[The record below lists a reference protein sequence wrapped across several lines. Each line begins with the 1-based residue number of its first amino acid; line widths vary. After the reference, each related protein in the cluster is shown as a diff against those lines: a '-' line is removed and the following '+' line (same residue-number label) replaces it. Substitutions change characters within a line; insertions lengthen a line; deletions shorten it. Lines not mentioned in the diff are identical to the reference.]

1 MSDWYIKDLGPKSFE
16 PLTDL
21 KASFE
26 IRTGGLTVLERLILK
41 KGLPPVGFLCEDNLR
56 AEMISE
62 RTGLRHCKEPID
74 SNEVE
79 IQTADTL
86 WGLLDKLP
94 NQLQSDLEN
103 AEQFELLSE
112 VVIMGDCRIDIHPT
126 AKVHPNV
133 VLDAT
138 HGAIRVEANA
148 TIRPQAVLV
157 GPCWIGQDSIIYE
170 HSLIKMNTAIGPMC
184 KIGGEVGGT
193 IFQGFSN
200 KCHEGHLGDSIIGEW
215 VNFGSGTT
223 NSNLLNTYGDVVVQD
238 LSGKR
243 HKTGRAYVGCF
254 VGDHVKFGICS
265 KIMTGT
271 FIGTG
276 AMIASTNPVPSPTSN
291 FNWVTDN
298 GTKLYRIE
306 KFIKVAK
313 IVMARRNQSL
323 HEATEQVMR
332 RLAGA

>member
-26 IRTGGLTVLERLILK
+26 IRTGGLTVLERIILK
-41 KGLPPVGFLCEDNLR
+41 RGSSPDGFLCEDALR
-56 AEMISE
+56 AEMISA
-62 RTGLRHCKEPID
+62 RTGLQHCKEPLS
-74 SNEVE
+74 SNDIE
-79 IQTADTL
+79 IQKADTP

-94 NQLQSDLEN
+94 NQLQSDLDE
-103 AEQFELLSE
+103 AEQFDLLPD
-112 VVIMGDCRIDIHPT
+112 VVIIGDCRVDISPT
-126 AKVHPNV
+126 ATVHPNV
-133 VLDAT
+133 VFDAT

-148 TIRPQAVLV
+148 TIRPHAVLI
-157 GPCWIGQDSIIYE
+157 GPCWVGQDSIIYE
-170 HSLIKMNTAIGPMC
+170 HSLIKMNTVIGPMC

-223 NSNLLNTYGDVVVQD
+223 NSNLLNTYSDVILQD
-238 LSGKR
+238 LAGKR

-254 VGDHVKFGICS
+254 IGDHVKFGICS
-265 KIMTGT
+265 RIMTGT
-271 FIGTG
+271 IVGTG
-276 AMIASTNPVPSPTSN
+276 AMIASTNPVPSPTPR

-306 KFIKVAK
+306 KFIEVAK
-313 IVMARRNQSL
+313 IVMARRNQDL
-323 HEATEQVMR
+323 HKSAEQVIR
-332 RLAGA
+332 HLAGA